1 MFFSAIICLWF
12 LLSKCS
18 IDLKKNVLVIGT
30 TGSKTT
36 FLPEGELPEC
46 ARLAYG
52 AGRDEV
58 RPEEIADQELAEA
71 LQKSVLE
78 EAFVFTSL
86 ETWVSGGAWDRGSE
100 WGPVPMGAASG
111 ACQQLATFPVSS
123 TAWLGSLHDRGLR
136 GIHVGVGQGHSL

>member
-1 MFFSAIICLWF
+1 MNGVMKLRVIIFLRHGFSAIICLWF

-71 LQKSVLE
+71 LQKSVE
-78 EAFVFTSL
+78 DAGIWNS
-86 ETWVSGGAWDRGSE
+86 R
-100 WGPVPMGAASG
+100 
-111 ACQQLATFPVSS
+111 ACE
-123 TAWLGSLHDRGLR
+123 
-136 GIHVGVGQGHSL
+136 

>member
-1 MFFSAIICLWF
+1 MGGGGHF
-12 LLSKCS
+12 LFVAPQS
-18 IDLKKNVLVIGT
+18 
-30 TGSKTT
+30 
-36 FLPEGELPEC
+36 
-46 ARLAYG
+46 
-52 AGRDEV
+52 
-58 RPEEIADQELAEA
+58 
-71 LQKSVLE
+71 LE

-136 GIHVGVGQGHSL
+136 GIHVGVGFRICAVLARVQKIAQPVYYTLKDFLCVLCFGYPCEYLF